1 MDRPS
6 VQSRKGDVILC
17 AGQPSQNHC
26 CHKCSHDNHRASV
39 LRKLTSRF
47 LPLKGLGPTQMDGLS
62 PTRALA
68 PKPPSRRM
76 GPAGPHRDAKGNT
89 RGLLARREG
98 STYCEQSRAV
108 DRTDL
113 CYLGPRYACG
123 TRRVASVPSASVQP
137 PSRIRGWTPSALSC
151 FWQAMSH
158 HSSPPPRFPW
168 MAAYPSAQRD
178 FLSGGSLNDR
188 AANAKFSCFTCSE
201 SSLRLCAMSSNSW

>member
-1 MDRPS
+1 VSVRAGDPNASTTIRICRPRWPRADRRRLGHWPETAFEEITMPPASPGCDASPS
-6 VQSRKGDVILC
+6 
-17 AGQPSQNHC
+17 
-26 CHKCSHDNHRASV
+26 
-39 LRKLTSRF
+39 
-47 LPLKGLGPTQMDGLS
+47 
-62 PTRALA
+62 
-68 PKPPSRRM
+68 
-76 GPAGPHRDAKGNT
+76 
-89 RGLLARREG
+89 GLLARREG

-137 PSRIRGWTPSALSC
+137 PSRIRGWTPSAHSC

-178 FLSGGSLNDR
+178 FLSGGSLDDR